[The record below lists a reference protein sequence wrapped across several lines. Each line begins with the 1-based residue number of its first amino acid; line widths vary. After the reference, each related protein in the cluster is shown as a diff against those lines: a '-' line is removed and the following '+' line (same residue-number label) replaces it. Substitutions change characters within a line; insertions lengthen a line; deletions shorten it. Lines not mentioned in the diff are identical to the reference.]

1 MGMARER
8 TDRGHMNEKLNLR
21 SFYLRLLRKI
31 WLIPLAGIIGAVLA
45 LGIYTLVTVTF
56 GPARSYQTRSQ
67 FYIKF
72 AYDENAGTLVDH
84 YNAYTWNSLMSSN
97 EVLNKIMEELDD
109 DSITSQQVINAITA
123 EIPSDVRVLLVT
135 VKENSVM
142 TTDAITTAVIAS
154 LESYGKT
161 NEAFDSIKLLNTEEP
176 QLVTY
181 TDRSTVAVVFGFCLG
196 VFAAILLLLLLDA
209 LDDAV
214 YVPEDLEERC
224 GLPLIGVLFKNEDK
238 AVAAAEVFKVD
249 LIATGKTLTEGA
261 TELLFISADSIR
273 DEKHSEEDLQ
283 SFKKALGSKCPEAV
297 NTMRAIS
304 IPGKVL
310 DNYRKIATCD
320 GVILAVPYGKRCGSM
335 VEHTIAQ
342 LKKHGCRIVG
352 VVLTRADLKFMKTY
366 YRLK

>member
-1 MGMARER
+1 MARER
-8 TDRGHMNEKLNLR
+8 TDRRHMNEKLNLR

-97 EVLNKIMEELDD
+97 EVLDKIMEGLDEGL
-109 DSITSQQVINAITA
+109 SREYVVNTITA

-135 VKENSVM
+135 VKDNNKDL
-142 TTDAITTAVIAS
+142 TDAITTAVIAS

-283 SFKKALGSKCPEAV
+283 SFKKALGSKCPDAV

>member
-97 EVLNKIMEELDD
+97 EVLDKIMEGLDEGL
-109 DSITSQQVINAITA
+109 SREYVVNTITA

-135 VKENSVM
+135 VKDNNKDL
-142 TTDAITTAVIAS
+142 TDAITTAVIAS

-161 NEAFDSIKLLNTEEP
+161 NEAFDSIKLLNSEEP

-181 TDRSTVAVVFGFCLG
+181 TDRSTVAAVFGLCIGIF
-196 VFAAILLLLLLDA
+196 VAILALLLLDA

-249 LIATGKTLTEGA
+249 LIANGKTLTEGA

-320 GVILAVPYGKRCGSM
+320 GVILAVPYGKKCGTM

>member
-1 MGMARER
+1 MARER

-97 EVLNKIMEELDD
+97 EVLDKIMEGLDEGL
-109 DSITSQQVINAITA
+109 SREYVVNTITA

-135 VKENSVM
+135 VKDNNKDL
-142 TTDAITTAVIAS
+142 TDAITTAVIAS

-161 NEAFDSIKLLNTEEP
+161 NEAFDSIKLLNSEEP

-181 TDRSTVAVVFGFCLG
+181 TDRSTVAAVFGLCIGIF
-196 VFAAILLLLLLDA
+196 VAILALLLLDA

-249 LIATGKTLTEGA
+249 LIANGKTLTEGA

-320 GVILAVPYGKRCGSM
+320 GVILAVPYGKKCGTM

>member
-31 WLIPLAGIIGAVLA
+31 WLIPLAGIIGAGLA

-97 EVLNKIMEELDD
+97 EVLDKIMEGLDEGL
-109 DSITSQQVINAITA
+109 SREYVVNTITA

-135 VKENSVM
+135 VKDNNKDL
-142 TTDAITTAVIAS
+142 TDAITTAVIAS

-161 NEAFDSIKLLNTEEP
+161 NEAFDSIKLLNSEEP

-181 TDRSTVAVVFGFCLG
+181 TDRSTVAAVFGLCIGIF
-196 VFAAILLLLLLDA
+196 VAILALLLLDA